1 MYIWDIHGCTIP
13 LTNTDPENHYFLEE
27 CRLPTHKFGG
37 ARVGLVYDLIIKNY
51 SVIRYLLFDYIY
63 INGSYSPNKNQ
74 AASGKRRIFVR
85 FRFVTFRIS
94 KKNTK
99 NPRSSCLIVVSP
111 RGRNETKETAGINGF
126 FLSKQ

>member
-13 LTNTDPENHYFLEE
+13 LPNTDPENHYFLEE

-94 KKNTK
+94 KKNRKKSQKFMSDCGITK
-99 NPRSSCLIVVSP
+99 RQ
-111 RGRNETKETAGINGF
+111 E
-126 FLSKQ
+126 

>member
-63 INGSYSPNKNQ
+63 IYIYKWELLPEQKSSSKWE
-74 AASGKRRIFVR
+74 
-85 FRFVTFRIS
+85 
-94 KKNTK
+94 KKNL
-99 NPRSSCLIVVSP
+99 REV
-111 RGRNETKETAGINGF
+111 
-126 FLSKQ
+126 